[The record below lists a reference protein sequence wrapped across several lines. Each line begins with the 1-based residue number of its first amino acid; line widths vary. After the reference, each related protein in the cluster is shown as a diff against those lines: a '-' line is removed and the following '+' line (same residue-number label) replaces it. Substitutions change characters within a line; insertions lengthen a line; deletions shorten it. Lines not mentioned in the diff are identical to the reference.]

1 MSYEQTT
8 EHFHIAPRKVRCI
21 ENFDARDPVTVQQQ
35 LRLLGSAMDEGVAQQ
50 ILSVQNAVK
59 RTVGVMDSL
68 QPAVTSPSIST
79 PIQFLQKF
87 APGHVRIL
95 TGARKINLL
104 TGITTIGRW
113 EDEEIVQGV
122 LELLGV
128 PQPYGDYTNVPMAD
142 WNNIWETRTN
152 VRFELGMEV
161 KLLEMRRAAAM
172 NLDSGAEKRNSA
184 TLQLA
189 IALNN
194 VGFFGYNNGANR
206 TYGFLNDPGL
216 PAYVTVANG
225 ASGSPHWSTKTYLEI
240 VQDIISFIA
249 ALQLQSQ
256 DVIDPLRTP
265 ITMAVATAVY
275 QYLNQVAVYGNQSV
289 IQYINQT
296 YPKLRVESA
305 PQLDGANGGA
315 NVAIVYAEEVEDGS
329 TDDRRTWMHMVPT
342 QFMVLGVQQET
353 KGYREDYSMATAG
366 QMLKRPYAVYAAS
379 GL

>member
-1 MSYEQTT
+1 MSYEKST
-8 EHFHIAPRKVRCI
+8 EHFHIGPRQVRCI
-21 ENFDARDPVTVQQQ
+21 DKFDTSNMSTVQSQ
-35 LRLLGSAMDEGVAQQ
+35 LRMLGSMMNENVAREIISTQRRAIAAQ
-50 ILSVQNAVK
+50 
-59 RTVGVMDSL
+59 DSL
-68 QPAVTSPSIST
+68 QAAVTPPSIST

-95 TGARKINLL
+95 TGARKINQL

-128 PQPYGDYTNVPMAD
+128 TQPYGDYTNVPLAD
-142 WNNIWETRTN
+142 WNNTWEKRTI

-189 IALNN
+189 IGLNN
-194 VGFFGYNNGANR
+194 VGFFGYNNGANQ

-216 PAYVTVANG
+216 PAYITVANG
-225 ASGSPHWSTKTYLEI
+225 ASGFPQWSTKTYLEI
-240 VQDIISFIA
+240 VADIISFIA
-249 ALQLQSQ
+249 AIQLQSQ
-256 DVIDPLRTP
+256 DVIDPLRTN
-265 ITMAVATAVY
+265 ITMAVATASY
-275 QYLNQVAVYGNQSV
+275 QYLNQVSQFGNSV
-289 IQYINQT
+289 MEYINTT
-296 YPKLRVESA
+296 YPKLRIESA

-353 KGYREDYSMATAG
+353 KGYKEDYSMATAG

-379 GL
+379 GI